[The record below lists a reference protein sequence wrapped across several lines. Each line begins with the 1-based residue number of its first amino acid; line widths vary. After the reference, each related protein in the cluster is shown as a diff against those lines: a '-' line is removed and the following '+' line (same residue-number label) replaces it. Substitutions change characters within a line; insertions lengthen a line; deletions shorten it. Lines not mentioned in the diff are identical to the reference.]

1 MITKIILFGNKK
13 INTNVQIRIEMSEL
27 EIVSE
32 IKYLG
37 VIIDNKLTWKS
48 HITYIKSKI
57 AKTGYPVSFLRLF
70 VNFF

>member
-32 IKYLG
+32 IKFLG
-37 VIIDNKLTWKS
+37 VIIDNKRSWKS
-48 HITYIKSKI
+48 HITYIK
-57 AKTGYPVSFLRLF
+57 
-70 VNFF
+70 